1 MGLVAQVGIRSRV
14 EGGDRHS
21 LLLRELDRL
30 TQVVDAGAVHL
41 VVGGQQDGAGALLV
55 VMVESHDARG
65 QTIANER
72 RDLLVLV
79 QDRLQVLEEFPCS
92 RYLSANLDEAG
103 VDRVRHVLED
113 VGGHV
118 VVVGEREHRHRVGV
132 PQLQRD
138 PLPLEVGDDLPEG
151 PADLRVVGQH
161 RSGRVQAQDD
171 VAARR
176 LVVLDVAVDGRAR
189 RHGGRDDG
197 DQEAD
202 EGHSQRSA
210 RATHERLVLRQA
222 PQVAG
227 VGHPPLL
234 SRAHAGATREHPAD
248 DRRDHDDREDDGD

>member
-1 MGLVAQVGIRSRV
+1 
-14 EGGDRHS
+14 
-21 LLLRELDRL
+21 
-30 TQVVDAGAVHL
+30 
-41 VVGGQQDGAGALLV
+41 
-55 VMVESHDARG
+55 MVEAHDARG
-65 QTIANER
+65 QTVADER
-72 RDLLVLV
+72 GDLLVLV
-79 QDRLQVLEEFPCS
+79 HDRRQVVEEFLRS
-92 RYLSANLDEAG
+92 RQPSTKLDEAG
-103 VDRVRHVLED
+103 VDRVRHFLED

-161 RSGRVQAQDD
+161 RSGRIQAQDD
-171 VAARR
+171 VTARG

-234 SRAHAGATREHPAD
+234 SRAHAGATREHPAN
-248 DRRDHDDREDDGD
+248 DRRDHDNREDDGD